1 MQNLLI
7 GDFRR
12 RRRATCFI
20 DDDAQ
25 RRAVEQLELVRVTS
39 SRHRRQ
45 DRSRI
50 SHEQLF
56 ADLTNPVLPRV
67 LAIGIREE
75 VCEPRDAFVFLLA

>member
-1 MQNLLI
+1 MQHLLI
-7 GDFRR
+7 SDLWR
-12 RRRATCFI
+12 RRRATRFI

-25 RRAVEQLELVRVTS
+25 RRAIEQLELVRVTS

-67 LAIGIREE
+67 LAIGICEE
-75 VCEPRDAFVFLLA
+75 VCELRDALVFLLA